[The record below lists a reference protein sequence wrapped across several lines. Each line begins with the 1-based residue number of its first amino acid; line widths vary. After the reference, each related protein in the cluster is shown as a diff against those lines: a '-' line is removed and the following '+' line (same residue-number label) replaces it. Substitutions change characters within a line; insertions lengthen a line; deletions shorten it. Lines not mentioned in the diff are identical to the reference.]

1 MEAAKPQIHN
11 RSHDLAVRIYVEL
24 VARHTELADGKV
36 KMAASAAN
44 IATLSLKLS
53 EAFLEAEAEAIAAK
67 APVKDFKLGTDD
79 IAKWGN

>member
-1 MEAAKPQIHN
+1 
-11 RSHDLAVRIYVEL
+11 RGHDLAVRIYVEL
-24 VARHTELADGKV
+24 VARNTELADGKV

-44 IATLSLKLS
+44 VAILSLKLS

-67 APVKDFKLGTDD
+67 APVKDFKLGTED